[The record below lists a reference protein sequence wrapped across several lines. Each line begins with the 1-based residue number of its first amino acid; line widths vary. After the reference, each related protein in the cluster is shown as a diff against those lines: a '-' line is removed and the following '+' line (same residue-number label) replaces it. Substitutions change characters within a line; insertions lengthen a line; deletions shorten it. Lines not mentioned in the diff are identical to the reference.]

1 MNHYVIWAYCL
12 GFALLWGYAAALWLE
27 CRASRRPFRTGEKP

>member
-1 MNHYVIWAYCL
+1 MNHYVALAYCL

-27 CRASRRPFRTGEKP
+27 SHNSRRPRPGGRS

>member
-1 MNHYVIWAYCL
+1 MNHYVALAYCL

-27 CRASRRPFRTGEKP
+27 NRHLRPPTGGRP